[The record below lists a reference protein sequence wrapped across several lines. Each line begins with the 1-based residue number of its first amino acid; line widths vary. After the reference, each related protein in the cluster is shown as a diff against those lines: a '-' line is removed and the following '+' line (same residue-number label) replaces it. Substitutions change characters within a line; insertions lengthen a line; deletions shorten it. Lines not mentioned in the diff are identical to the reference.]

1 MEHKLSVMRVANSL
15 AVTTALA
22 YLVCIIAVWLAPG
35 ITTTIGNYLLHGVN
49 VNRLVEARTFIFS
62 LTSLILG
69 TILSWLA
76 GALFAAVYNK
86 FR

>member
-35 ITTTIGNYLLHGVN
+35 IATTIGNYLLHGVN